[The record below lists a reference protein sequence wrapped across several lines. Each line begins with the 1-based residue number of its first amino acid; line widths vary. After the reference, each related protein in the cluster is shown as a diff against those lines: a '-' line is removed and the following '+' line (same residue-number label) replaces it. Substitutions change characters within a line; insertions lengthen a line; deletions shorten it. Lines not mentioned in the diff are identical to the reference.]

1 MSHDGH
7 GHDGHGQGGGHDHD
21 DDHDEHPPWPNY
33 RQMATGGNFERY
45 RKVEGKPP
53 PPPLPAA
60 SIIDR
65 VVDDMKDIYPPK
77 VRQAIGWGFLATL
90 LFSGALGAALV
101 WTAIKLIE
109 LLFIAAVTPIL

>member
-1 MSHDGH
+1 MSHDG
-7 GHDGHGQGGGHDHD
+7 HD
-21 DDHDEHPPWPNY
+21 DDHDEHPHWSKY
-33 RQMATGGNFERY
+33 RRMATGGHFDKYKKEA
-45 RKVEGKPP
+45 GKPP
-53 PPPLPAA
+53 PPQLPAP

-65 VVDDMKDIYPPK
+65 VVDDMKDIYPPR
-77 VRQAIGWGFLATL
+77 VRQAIGWGLFATL